1 VSTHV
6 IRVGRVCEYDAMS
19 TLATLA
25 ERPAA
30 GHMCDTSPEGLGAGL
45 ERVRGIMGMGWIK
58 G

>member
-30 GHMCDTSPEGLGAGL
+30 GYMCDTGPEGLGAGL
-45 ERVRGIMGMGWIK
+45 ERVRGIMGMG
-58 G
+58 